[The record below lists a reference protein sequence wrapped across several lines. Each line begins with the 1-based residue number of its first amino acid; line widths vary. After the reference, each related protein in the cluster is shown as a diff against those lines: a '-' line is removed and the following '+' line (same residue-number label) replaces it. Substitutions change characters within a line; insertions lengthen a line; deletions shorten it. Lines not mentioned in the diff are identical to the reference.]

1 MPDLPATRQS
11 LLLELGRRSD
21 AAWAEFLGVYEQAIY
36 RVCRSKGLQ
45 DADARD
51 VTQEVLAAVHARV
64 ADWDQYYYRFLADYD
79 MTVTVDGRKE
89 TVAGDMLHEYI
100 SL

>member
-1 MPDLPATRQS
+1 MS
-11 LLLELGRRSD
+11 LVLS
-21 AAWAEFLGVYEQAIY
+21 
-36 RVCRSKGLQ
+36 
-45 DADARD
+45 D
-51 VTQEVLAAVHARV
+51 VTKTYEMNSHGVKALRGVSFDLDIRTCRIIESTRLPRV